1 MPNALA
7 PGRDCRRDA
16 RGGGAEKGHL
26 IRLGDGIPARGLVYD
41 LACARRRGEAS
52 ALHVGLVKHTQEDLF
67 PGGLAVVVVDEPGL
81 AGRPLNRIWIRD
93 AAAFIQ
99 KQPRAQ
105 GVAVVLREI
114 SGQVGAHRAGVT
126 LQHQPAA
133 GQPAEESVER
143 RMRELR

>member
-1 MPNALA
+1 M
-7 PGRDCRRDA
+7 
-16 RGGGAEKGHL
+16 
-26 IRLGDGIPARGLVYD
+26 
-41 LACARRRGEAS
+41 
-52 ALHVGLVKHTQEDLF
+52 KHTQEDLF
-67 PGGLAVVVVDEPGL
+67 LGGLAVVVVDEPGL

-99 KQPRAQ
+99 KQLRAL

-114 SGQVGAHRAGVT
+114 SGQVGVHRAGVT
-126 LQHQPAA
+126 HQQQPAA